1 MTRVALKG
9 LRIPRLG
16 LVGRLIAILLA
27 TMVIEFAVSTVLY
40 ERASQY
46 LVRDD
51 EARRLAEHL
60 VIARRLI
67 AEAPVAQRVEMAA
80 ELTTDRYLV
89 NWSRERPRLTLA
101 DTTPDQ
107 VQDQVV
113 GWEPSLARNR
123 PQMALV
129 MPGAVIVGILQLP
142 DGSWLSFRTL
152 EHIRAS
158 EVPYQNI
165 VSTLI
170 PVLALMLMGGLLI
183 RQTVQPL
190 QALTHAVERFG
201 RKTAA
206 VDPPSVPAAGADEVR
221 QLIEAFNSMQSRI
234 ARLIDERTRALA
246 AVGHDLRTPLSRLR
260 LRSDAIE
267 DRALRDEVGADIDGM
282 EAMINSLLA
291 FLGGEGDPE
300 TPRRIDLAV
309 LCASVADDASDHG
322 HDAIYEGPAHL
333 DLVVRPSGF
342 RRAVNNLVDNA
353 VRYGERVVV
362 RLVSEGERV
371 VLTVEDDGP
380 GIPPDSIGL
389 VCEPFV
395 RLDTARGRDTSG
407 FGLGLSIVAQAVA
420 AEGGVLHLTN
430 RDEGGLRAQIVLPAA
445 LQ

>member
-1 MTRVALKG
+1 MRL
-9 LRIPRLG
+9 PRLG
-16 LVGRLIAILLA
+16 LVGRLVAILLA
-27 TMVIEFAVSTVLY
+27 TMVIEFAVSTVLH
-40 ERASQY
+40 ERFSQY

-51 EARRLAEHL
+51 EARRLAEHV

-67 AEAPVAQRVEMAA
+67 AEAPLDQRVEMAA

-89 NWSRERPRLTLA
+89 NWSREAPKIPVNGKG
-101 DTTPDQ
+101 PDR

-113 GWEPSLARNR
+113 RWEPSLARNR
-123 PQMALV
+123 PQIALV
-129 MPGAVIVGILQLP
+129 MPGPVIVGALQLA

-152 EHIRAS
+152 GAIKAS
-158 EVPYQNI
+158 KLPLQRI
-165 VSTLI
+165 LSTLI

-190 QALTHAVERFG
+190 QALTHAVERVG
-201 RKTAA
+201 RKSAI
-206 VDPPSVPAAGADEVR
+206 DPTSVPAAGADEVR

-267 DRALRDEVGADIDGM
+267 DKALREEVDADIEGM

-309 LCASVADDASDHG
+309 LSASVADDAGDHG
-322 HDAIYEGPAHL
+322 HDVSYVGPAHL
-333 DLVVRPSGF
+333 DVVLRPSSF

-353 VRYGERVVV
+353 VRYGERVTINLS
-362 RLVSEGERV
+362 READEILLS
-371 VLTVEDDGP
+371 VEDDGP
-380 GIPPDSIGL
+380 GIPSDSIGL

-395 RLDTARGRDTSG
+395 RLDAARKRDTSG

-420 AEGGVLHLTN
+420 AEGGTLRLMN
-430 RDEGGLRAQIVLPAA
+430 RPEGGLRAQIALPAA

>member
-1 MTRVALKG
+1 MTGVRL
-9 LRIPRLG
+9 PRLG
-16 LVGRLIAILLA
+16 LVGRLVAILLA

-60 VIARRLI
+60 VIARRLV
-67 AEAPVAQRVEMAA
+67 AEATPDRRVGMAA

-89 NWSRERPRLTLA
+89 KWSREMPKLPA
-101 DTTPDQ
+101 DERNSDR

-113 GWEPSLARNR
+113 RWEPTLAHNK
-123 PQMALV
+123 PQIVLV
-129 MPGAVIVGILQLP
+129 MPSGVIVGALQLP
-142 DGSWLSFRTL
+142 DSSWLSFRTL
-152 EHIRAS
+152 GPIRAAK
-158 EVPYQNI
+158 VPYQRI
-165 VSTLI
+165 LSTLI

-190 QALTHAVERFG
+190 QALTHAVERVG
-201 RKTAA
+201 RKTPG
-206 VDPPSVPAAGADEVR
+206 DSSSVPAAGADEVR

-260 LRSDAIE
+260 LRSDVIE
-267 DRALRDEVGADIDGM
+267 DRALREEIGNDIDGM

-300 TPRRIDLAV
+300 APRRIDLAV
-309 LCASVADDASDHG
+309 LSASVADDASDHG
-322 HDAIYEGPAHL
+322 HDVSYTGPAHL
-333 DLVVRPSGF
+333 DVVLRPSSF

-353 VRYGERVVV
+353 VRYGDRVTISLT
-362 RLVSEGERV
+362 REAEEV

-380 GIPPDSIGL
+380 GIPPDAIAR

-420 AEGGVLHLTN
+420 AEGGRLHLAN
-430 RDEGGLRAQIVLPAA
+430 RPEGGLSAQIALPAA